1 MNRHSLYHRGSAWY
15 TLVMEIKDQD
25 NQREF
30 DTYILYLQNVRSLAM
45 HTVDSYRCDLEKLNV
60 FLRARALGVYEL
72 THEDARRFSG
82 ALMQQA
88 YATATINRMLAAVRG
103 FYTHAY
109 KTGKCPLNPFSR
121 ISSTSRYRRLPSVL
135 SKDEVHMILN
145 QPHADFLGLRD
156 LMLFHLFYST
166 GCRLSEL
173 LATDLKDIDLEQSRM
188 LVMGK
193 GSKERYVFLNPRTLE
208 MLKSYLLQRAEW
220 QTGHGVKDGND
231 LQALLVNHKGK
242 RLSASSV
249 HSIFR
254 KYQLKLGIQKQF
266 TPHVFRHSFATHML
280 DNDSG
285 IRIVQELL
293 GHSSISTTQIY
304 SHVSNERLRSVY
316 AKSHPHGRKKKWDS
330 KERQS

>member
-1 MNRHSLYHRGSAWY
+1 
-15 TLVMEIKDQD
+15 METKEQD

-30 DTYILYLQNVRSLAM
+30 DTYILYLQNVRSLAL
-45 HTVDSYRCDLEKLNV
+45 HTVASYRCDLEKLNL
-60 FLRARALGVYEL
+60 FLRSRELGVYEV

-82 ALMQQA
+82 ALMQRA

-103 FYTHAY
+103 FYTYAY
-109 KTGKCPLNPFSR
+109 KTGKCQLNPFSR
-121 ISSTSRYRRLPSVL
+121 ISGTSRHRRLPSVL
-135 SKDEVHMILN
+135 SKDEVHRILS
-145 QPHADFLGLRD
+145 QPYTDFLGLRD

-173 LATDLKDIDLEQSRM
+173 LTADLKDVELEQSRM

-193 GSKERYVFLNPRTLE
+193 GSKERYVFLNPRTEEL
-208 MLKSYLLQRAEW
+208 LKTYLPQRAGW
-220 QTGHGVKDGND
+220 QTCNGIKDGDD
-231 LQALLVNHKGK
+231 LQALLVNHSGK

-304 SHVSNERLRSVY
+304 SHVPTLSPWRKLLRRISSSIMEILHVRRWRWLRNGGWI
-316 AKSHPHGRKKKWDS
+316 AICVDWKL
-330 KERQS
+330 

>member
-1 MNRHSLYHRGSAWY
+1 MKLPSLYQNDCPWY
-15 TLVMEIKDQD
+15 TENMDTKDQD
-25 NQREF
+25 NQSEF
-30 DTYILYLQNVRSLAM
+30 DSFLQYLQDVRSLARL
-45 HTVDSYRCDLEKLNV
+45 TLESYRCDLDKLGV
-60 FLRARALGVYEL
+60 FLRSRQLGVYEM

-82 ALMQQA
+82 TLMQRS
-88 YATATINRMLAAVRG
+88 YATATVNRILAAVRG

-109 KTGKCPLNPFSR
+109 KAGKCAFNPFSR
-121 ISSTSRYRRLPSVL
+121 ISGTSRYRRLPSVL
-135 SKDEVHMILN
+135 SKEEVQVVLS
-145 QPHADFLGLRD
+145 QPYADFLQLRD
-156 LMLFHLFYST
+156 VLLFNLFYST

-173 LATDLKDIDLEQSRM
+173 LSIDLKDIELDQSRM
-188 LVMGK
+188 LVIGK
-193 GSKERYVFLNPRTLE
+193 GSKERYVFLTPKAMA
-208 MLKSYLLQRAEW
+208 MLKTYMAQRVGW
-220 QTGHGVKDGND
+220 QDAQGVKDGDD

-266 TPHVFRHSFATHML
+266 TPHVFRHSFATHLL